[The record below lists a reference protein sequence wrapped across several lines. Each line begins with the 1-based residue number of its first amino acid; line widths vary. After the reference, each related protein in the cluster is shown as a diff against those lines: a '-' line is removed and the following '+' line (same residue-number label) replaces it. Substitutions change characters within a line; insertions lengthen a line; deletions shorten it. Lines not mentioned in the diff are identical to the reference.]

1 MSRMR
6 SVDKASGLLTI
17 DLLSKVTMKKGIR
30 DIHLMNWP
38 ATRDCELQ
46 NGANRARFNNR
57 REGLGEVDASTLTE
71 TTDHP
76 ASLVARKG
84 AIGVSLVPKDP
95 LATDDIGARWPG
107 NQCPSAVPL

>member
-6 SVDKASGLLTI
+6 GVDKASRLLTI
-17 DLLSKVTMKKGIR
+17 DLLSKVAMKKHIR

-38 ATRDCELQ
+38 STRDCELQ
-46 NGANRARFNNR
+46 NGADHARFNNR
-57 REGLGEVDASTLTE
+57 RKSLGEVDASTLTE

-76 ASLVARKG
+76 SSLVTLKG

-95 LATDDIGARWPG
+95 LATDDIGVRWPRD
-107 NQCPSAVPL
+107 QCPPL